1 MEAVS
6 RKKFKHKTRKRKGK
20 KRVWKIRTKTVKHAA
35 KPT

>member
-6 RKKFKHKTRKRKGK
+6 RKKYRHKTRKRKGK
-20 KRVWKIRTKTVKHAA
+20 KRVWKIRWKKVKDAA